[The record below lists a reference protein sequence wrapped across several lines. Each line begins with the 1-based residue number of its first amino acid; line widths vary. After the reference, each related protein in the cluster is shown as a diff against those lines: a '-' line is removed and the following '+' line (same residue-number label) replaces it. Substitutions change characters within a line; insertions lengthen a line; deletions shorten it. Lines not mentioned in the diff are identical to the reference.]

1 MLEEKDKNKDWLL
14 EELKR
19 IRVRNISSTASTTQI
34 LQNCPAKAIKHIYS
48 TLHDDDSAIGEVK
61 TKVETRHWF
70 FTDIISSSDPRLV
83 TKSQIRKIN
92 LLQHFIRSTAVF
104 KEFGSGSFVLPT
116 GDGVAIGFPD
126 SPEIPIRMAIQ
137 LHQTLNQYNK
147 NKPSKD
153 KIYVRIGIDTGPV
166 YFIKDV
172 LGNNTV
178 WGPGIITSRRLMD
191 ICEQNHILTSEKIG
205 GEMSKLTNEY
215 RSIIHPIGD
224 YGLKHGE
231 TQFVY
236 SIYGKEFGNK
246 TPPAKNK
253 IDEGDDLTKAKFV
266 FDRIEVY
273 LDVKDAKSMLT
284 NHTWVW
290 VLRSIVKEPIDRVN
304 YTVQGDVPRDF
315 PDLNLLVKSDRNKK
329 LRIASLENE
338 PKRKRFVVM
347 LSKPLKWNQ
356 KVKLILNYDWEE
368 PDRYFAHDFATKCRK
383 FKYVLTIPKE
393 GAKIDK
399 IRVLDENPLL
409 NLKTH
414 AKPSPVIKFLK
425 DKIEVIWESSDQQ
438 VMDVGRCLT
447 LDWGKR

>member
-1 MLEEKDKNKDWLL
+1 M
-14 EELKR
+14 
-19 IRVRNISSTASTTQI
+19 
-34 LQNCPAKAIKHIYS
+34 
-48 TLHDDDSAIGEVK
+48 
-61 TKVETRHWF
+61 
-70 FTDIISSSDPRLV
+70 
-83 TKSQIRKIN
+83 
-92 LLQHFIRSTAVF
+92 
-104 KEFGSGSFVLPT
+104 LPT
-116 GDGVAIGFPD
+116 GDGVAIGFRE
-126 SPEIPIRMAIQ
+126 SAEIPIEMAIQ
-137 LHQTLNQYNK
+137 LHKILNQYNK
-147 NKPSKD
+147 SKPNKD

-178 WGPGIITSRRLMD
+178 WGPGIIMSRRLMD

-205 GEMSKLTNEY
+205 EMSKLTDSY

-231 TQFVY
+231 SQFVY

-246 TPPAKNK
+246 VPPTKNK
-253 IDEGDDLTKAKFV
+253 IDAGDDLTKAKFV

-273 LDVKDAKSMLT
+273 LDVKDTKTMLT
-284 NHTWVW
+284 RHTWVW

-315 PDLNLLVKSDRNKK
+315 SHLHLSVKSDRNTK

-338 PKRKRFVVM
+338 PQRKRFVVM
-347 LSKPLKWNQ
+347 LKKPLKWNQ
-356 KVKLILNYDWEE
+356 KVRLVLNYDWEE
-368 PDRYFAHDFATKCRK
+368 PDRYFAHDFATKCNK

-399 IRVLDENPLL
+399 IRVMDENPLL

-414 AKPSPVIKFLK
+414 AKPPPMIKFLK
-425 DKIEVIWESSDQQ
+425 DKVEVKWESSNQQ

-447 LDWGKR
+447 LEWGNRQF